1 LISINNFS
9 FFITNYYSITI
20 NLPSL
25 SNEGSLSHY
34 LQQIKKFP
42 MLSQKEEISLARKW
56 IKKGD
61 TAAAHKLVTSHL
73 RLVARIAMGYKGYG
87 LPITELISEGN
98 IGLMQA
104 VKKYDPEKGFR
115 LSTYAMW
122 WIRAAI
128 QEYVLKSWSLVKIG
142 TTAAQKKL
150 FFNLK
155 KIKNQLTSYN
165 DGSLKPDQVKEIAE
179 RLDVTEAEV
188 SDMEGRMSGTDYS
201 LNAVVSDDGESEWQ
215 DWLVDEDAD
224 QEVKLAEREEL
235 SKRKNLLSKAINILN
250 DREQEIISARKL
262 SEIPKT
268 LEELSKTYKISR
280 ERVRQIEEKAFA
292 KLQLEMVSLAKES
305 RLISA

>member
-1 LISINNFS
+1 MSDNV
-9 FFITNYYSITI
+9 

-25 SNEGSLSHY
+25 SNEGSLTHY

-42 MLSQKEEISLARKW
+42 MLSQKEEMSLARKW
-56 IKKGD
+56 INKGD

-188 SDMEGRMSGTDYS
+188 SDMEGRISGTDYS
-201 LNAVVSDDGESEWQ
+201 LNAVVSEDGESEWQ

-224 QEVKLAEREEL
+224 QEVRLAEKEEL

-250 DREQEIISARKL
+250 EREQEIIHARKL
-262 SEIPKT
+262 SEVPKT
-268 LEELSKTYKISR
+268 LEELSKAYKISR

-292 KLQLEMVSLAKES
+292 KLQLEMVNLAKETK
-305 RLISA
+305 LISA

>member
-1 LISINNFS
+1 M
-9 FFITNYYSITI
+9 

-25 SNEGSLSHY
+25 SNEGSLTHY

-61 TAAAHKLVTSHL
+61 TDAAHKLVTSHL

-128 QEYVLKSWSLVKIG
+128 QEYVLKSWSLVRIG

-155 KIKNQLTSYN
+155 KLKNQLTSYN

-201 LNAVVSDDGESEWQ
+201 LNAVVSEDGVSEWQ

-235 SKRKNLLSKAINILN
+235 SKRKSLLSKAINILN
-250 DREQEIISARKL
+250 EREQNIISARKL
-262 SEIPKT
+262 SEVPKT

-292 KLQLEMVSLAKES
+292 KLQLEMVNLAKET
-305 RLISA
+305 RLIPA

>member
-1 LISINNFS
+1 MNN
-9 FFITNYYSITI
+9 NV

-25 SNEGSLSHY
+25 SNEGSLTHY

-201 LNAVVSDDGESEWQ
+201 LNAVVSEDGQSEWQ

-250 DREQEIISARKL
+250 EREQDIISSRKL
-262 SEIPKT
+262 SEVPKT
-268 LEELSKTYKISR
+268 LEELSKIYKISR

-292 KLQLEMVSLAKES
+292 KLQLEMVSLAKEA
-305 RLISA
+305 RLITA

>member
-1 LISINNFS
+1 MNNNISS
-9 FFITNYYSITI
+9 
-20 NLPSL
+20 PSL